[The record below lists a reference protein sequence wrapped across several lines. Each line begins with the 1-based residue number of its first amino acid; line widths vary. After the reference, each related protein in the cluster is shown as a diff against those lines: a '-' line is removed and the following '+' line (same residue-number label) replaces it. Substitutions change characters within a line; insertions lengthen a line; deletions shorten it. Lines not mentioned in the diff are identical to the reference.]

1 MPGTDGEGVQE
12 VGGGEQTEDRG
23 CAGVGE
29 GGEVLGVRVFG
40 DCDHVMKELIS
51 CCCLM
56 WRGRSG
62 RRREE
67 RGCSSTTHSKL
78 TRTSW

>member
-1 MPGTDGEGVQE
+1 MVNRQRTGFEE
-12 VGGGEQTEDRG
+12 L

-29 GGEVLGVRVFG
+29 GGEVLWVRVFG
-40 DCDHVMKELIS
+40 DCDHVMKELMKLLLS
-51 CCCLM
+51 DVG
-56 WRGRSG
+56 GRSG

-78 TRTSW
+78 TRTS